1 MSRYA
6 KSIVAFLAAA
16 ATWCTTALD
25 DDRISNAEWAG
36 LAAAVLGVL
45 AVYQVRNTPDAGGD
59 DSGHAEL
66 GTLVPLMVL
75 GILVLVVCL
84 SLGWLPR

>member
-36 LAAAVLGVL
+36 LVAAVLGVL
-45 AVYQVRNTPDAGGD
+45 AVYQVRNSEPVEADEGVTMLEVCYVVIAV
-59 DSGHAEL
+59 AVAVLALIAL
-66 GTLVPLMVL
+66 GVL
-75 GILVLVVCL
+75 N
-84 SLGWLPR
+84 PR

>member
-36 LAAAVLGVL
+36 LVAAVLGVL
-45 AVYQVRNTPDAGGD
+45 AVYQVRNSEPVVPDEGVTMLDVCYVVIAV
-59 DSGHAEL
+59 AVAVLALIAL
-66 GTLVPLMVL
+66 GVL
-75 GILVLVVCL
+75 N
-84 SLGWLPR
+84 PR